1 MWLIKLYVN
10 ENILTFFVLFF
21 FHSSENFGRQIDLC
35 RFLCVPPFLW
45 GVYVVSVHDKNE
57 DEYNLSHTC

>member
-1 MWLIKLYVN
+1 MVN
-10 ENILTFFVLFF
+10 KIVCKREYFDIFCTLF